1 LRNGWRKDRIC
12 FMVEDGRFI
21 HYSLSLSA
29 GVDEQPLLA
38 QLNRSLGTLRRNNPG
53 IAVVLFLYGDMSS
66 ELAWICHSY
75 NVMVQPQGS
84 YEQRLAELCPRG
96 WPVLA
101 RYPVLHKFLN
111 FGAFSGTG
119 ARQLLYCDC
128 DTVFFKDVS
137 ALFET
142 YADADLVAREEV
154 HTTRSPYGEN
164 RQFLDEP
171 SLRGLANAMNVAFV
185 PPFNSGAV
193 LLNNNI
199 WADFVPLEQAFMDFA
214 WRLLLSISLR
224 PAPADGYGQLE
235 ESGTAVQLAS
245 AADLAGA
252 LPFPSAHPWILEEVA
267 LWLTLGA
274 VQGLR
279 TRDFH
284 PRDVAQNGEFTAS
297 DPASAGWTLCHYYTG
312 NQERIAAW
320 LNGS

>member
-1 LRNGWRKDRIC
+1 MID
-12 FMVEDGRFI
+12 DGRFI
-21 HYSLSLSA
+21 HYSLSLPA
-29 GVDEQPLLA
+29 GADRQPLLT
-38 QLNRSLGTLRRNNPG
+38 QLRRSLGTLRWKNPG
-53 IAVVLFLYGDMSS
+53 VAVVLFLYGEMSP
-66 ELAWICHSY
+66 ELASICHSH

-111 FGAFSGTG
+111 FSAFSGTG

-137 ALFET
+137 ALFDT

-164 RQFLDEP
+164 REFLDEP
-171 SLRGLANAMNVAFV
+171 LLRGLAGATNVAFV
-185 PPFNSGAV
+185 PPFNSGVV
-193 LLNNNI
+193 LLNNNV
-199 WADFVPLEQAFMDFA
+199 WADFVPLERVFMDFA
-214 WRLLLSISLR
+214 WRLLLSVSLR
-224 PAPADGYGQLE
+224 PAPAGAGGYGQLE
-235 ESGTAVQLAS
+235 GSESVVHLAS

-252 LPFPSAHPWILEEVA
+252 LPFPSANPWILEEVA
-267 LWLTLGA
+267 LWLALGA
-274 VQGLR
+274 VPGLR
-279 TRDFH
+279 TKDFH
-284 PRDVAQNGEFTAS
+284 PRDVAQNGEFTAA
-297 DPASAGWTLCHYYTG
+297 DPASADWTLCHYYAG